1 MANFGF
7 SLLIA
12 VIFLSLIG
20 SATSYYLL
28 KKNTLPKEELFDLVK
43 KISLL
48 LLTLAISSQACLIYS
63 FIKSDYS
70 VLNVYQ
76 NSHHLKPLIYK
87 ISGSWGN
94 HEGSM
99 LLLIT
104 ILCSYLGVFCFFS
117 KATKDQNILTF
128 SVQSFVISLFAIYTA
143 LVSNPFEKTPH
154 QVSEG
159 LGLNPILQDIG
170 LALHPP
176 MLYLGYIGVSIIF
189 SYCLA
194 GLLTEKINKE
204 FAKNLRIWTLIA
216 FSFLTIG
223 IGLGSWWAYRELGWG
238 GYWFWDPVENVS
250 LMPWI
255 AVITLIHSVKILEK
269 KDSFKIWTANLAILS
284 FLMSLL
290 GIFLV
295 RSGVLTSVHSFAI
308 DAKRGFFVIA
318 LLLIIGSLGFL
329 VLAKKMP
336 KLTATN
342 NEKINLKSQ
351 IGLILANNYF
361 LVIALFVV
369 ILGTL
374 YPIFSRGIFGKFIA
388 IGPDYYNKIF
398 CALIIPFLAFLGLNH
413 YILNKNKKKLVISLA
428 ISLFFGV
435 ILSLL
440 IEKMDLFL
448 INIAFLAIFSAIYA
462 IFSIKRS
469 NLLMSLAH
477 LGFSLVICGVV
488 LSSILSSQIQTNIKV
503 GEQIKLGGYDVV
515 FEGVFLEENKNFV
528 SRVGEFVVKKNIN
541 EIDRLYPKL
550 NFYPVTNQTTN
561 ESAIK
566 HFFAGDLYLV
576 IGQKDEQNNYAI
588 RGYFKSF
595 IWLIWL
601 GCLLVFGASIFYA
614 TKSLFRK

>member
-1 MANFGF
+1 MANLGF
-7 SLLIA
+7 SLLLS
-12 VIFLSLIG
+12 VIFLAIIS
-20 SATSYYLL
+20 SAVSYYLL
-28 KKNTLPKEELFDLVK
+28 QKKSLPTTELHDLVK
-43 KISLL
+43 KTSLL
-48 LLTLAISSQACLIYS
+48 LLALALASQFCLIYS
-63 FIKSDYS
+63 FIKSNYS

-76 NSHHLKPLIYK
+76 HSHHSKPLIYK

-104 ILCSYLGVFCFFS
+104 ILCSYLGVFCFVS
-117 KATKDQNILTF
+117 KASPTQNILTF
-128 SVQSFVISLFAIYTA
+128 SVQSLVIFLFGVYTA
-143 LVSNPFEKTPH
+143 FASNPFEKNPH
-154 QVSEG
+154 QVSAG

-176 MLYLGYIGVSIIF
+176 ILYLGYIGVSIIF

-194 GLLTEKINKE
+194 GLLSDKINKE
-204 FAKNLRIWTLIA
+204 FAKNLRVWTLIA
-216 FSFLTIG
+216 FSFLTLG

-250 LMPWI
+250 LMPWLAI
-255 AVITLIHSVKILEK
+255 ITLLHSIKILEK
-269 KDSFKIWTANLAILS
+269 KDSFKIWTVTLAMLS

-329 VLAKKMP
+329 VLARKMP
-336 KLTATN
+336 SLMSKN
-342 NEKINLKSQ
+342 SEKINVKSR

-374 YPIFSRGIFGKFIA
+374 YPIFSRGLFGKFIS
-388 IGPDYYNKIF
+388 IGPDYYNTIF
-398 CALIIPFLAFLGLNH
+398 SVLMMPFLAFFGLNY
-413 YILNKNKKKLVISLA
+413 YILYKNKQKIGVSLI
-428 ISLFFGV
+428 ISLFLGV
-435 ILSLL
+435 ILSLSNQK
-440 IEKMDLFL
+440 IDIFS
-448 INIAFLAIFSAIYA
+448 INIAFLAIFSAIYGV
-462 IFSIKRS
+462 FSIKKQH
-469 NLLMSLAH
+469 LLMSLAH
-477 LGFSLVICGVV
+477 VGFSLVVCGII
-488 LSSILSSQIQTNIKV
+488 LSSILSSQIQTNLKV
-503 GEQIKLGGYDVV
+503 GESVNLGGYDLRFAKV
-515 FEGVFLEENKNFV
+515 FHEENHNFI
-528 SRVGEFVVKKNIN
+528 SRVGEFVIKKNNNDIGK
-541 EIDRLYPKL
+541 LYPKL
-550 NFYPVTNQTTN
+550 NFYPVMNQTTN

-566 HFFAGDLYLV
+566 HLFSGDLYLV
-576 IGQKDEQNNYAI
+576 IGQKDEQENYAI

-601 GCLLVFGASIFYA
+601 GCVLLFLASLIYGI
-614 TKSLFRK
+614 KSILKK

>member
-1 MANFGF
+1 MPDFAI

-12 VIFLSLIG
+12 VILFSLIG
-20 SATSYYLL
+20 SGMCYFLL
-28 KKNTLPKEELFDLVK
+28 QGKKITQVELF
-43 KISLL
+43 SLTQKFSVL
-48 LLTLAISSQACLIYS
+48 LFLLAFSSQLCLIYS
-63 FIKSDYS
+63 FIISDYS

-104 ILCSYLGVFCFFS
+104 ILCAYLCAFVFFS
-117 KATKDQNILTF
+117 KASNDQKILTF
-128 SVQSFVISLFAIYTA
+128 CVQSLIISLFAIYTA
-143 LVSNPFEKTPH
+143 LVSNPFEKNPIN
-154 QVSEG
+154 VSQG

-189 SYCLA
+189 SYCVA
-194 GLLTEKINKE
+194 GLLTEKINKN
-204 FAKNLRIWTLIA
+204 FAKHLNIWVLISFA
-216 FSFLTIG
+216 FLTIG

-250 LMPWI
+250 LMPWL
-255 AVITLIHSVKILEK
+255 AVTTLLHSNKSLQYKGI
-269 KDSFKIWTANLAILS
+269 FKIWTANLAIIS

-336 KLTATN
+336 KLASPK
-342 NEKINLKSQ
+342 KINLKSQ

-374 YPIFSRGIFGKFIA
+374 YPIFSRGMFGKFIA
-388 IGPDYYNKIF
+388 IGPDYYNQIF
-398 CALIIPFLAFLGLNH
+398 SILIIPFLAFLALNY
-413 YILNKNKKKLVISLA
+413 YILDKNKTKLLINLVISAILA
-428 ISLFFGV
+428 AILSKSADFLV
-435 ILSLL
+435 IL
-440 IEKMDLFL
+440 
-448 INIAFLAIFSAIYA
+448 IAFLAFFLVISSIFAL
-462 IFSIKRS
+462 KTQ
-469 NLLMSLAH
+469 NLLMSLSH
-477 LGFSLVICGVV
+477 LGFALVISGIV
-488 LSSILSSQIQTNIKV
+488 LSSSSLSENVQTNLKISQKTT
-503 GEQIKLGGYDVV
+503 IGGYNV
-515 FEGVFLEENKNFV
+515 EFLGIFHEKNDNFI
-528 SRVGEFVVKKNIN
+528 SRVGEFEISKN
-541 EIDRLYPKL
+541 DQKVALLYPKL
-550 NFYPVTNQTTN
+550 NYYPITDQTTN
-561 ESAIK
+561 EAAIK
-566 HFFAGDLYLV
+566 HSFFGDIYLV
-576 IGQKDEQNNYAI
+576 IGQKDDQDNYAI

-601 GCLLVFGASIFYA
+601 GCVLIFSASLLYGLKF
-614 TKSLFRK
+614 LFQK